1 MIPRRLISLSKMS
14 ATRVNSPIGILRSP
28 ISYKFLIFFS
38 PLDILTELNGLIEQY
53 FKGDEQILPSIME
66 AILKRGLSK
75 KHEETDDELMDE
87 LRMAPLEDVKDAEFE
102 SDFEELHETD
112 EEIVDLYNA
121 REYVEKKLMKDE
133 FFNMDDRKWDEMIKE
148 ATEQGFLKDTRECEQ
163 ILEDMLSWDKLLP
176 GNY

>member
-1 MIPRRLISLSKMS
+1 MS
-14 ATRVNSPIGILRSP
+14 GTRVNLLLASSLSLLRS
-28 ISYKFLIFFS
+28 KFLIFFS
-38 PLDILTELNGLIEQY
+38 TIDIITELNGLIEQY

-87 LRMAPLEDVKDAEFE
+87 LRMEPLENVTNAEFE

-112 EEIVDLYNA
+112 EEIDDLYDA
-121 REYVEKKLMKDE
+121 RQYVEKKMMKDE
-133 FFNMDDRKWDEMIKE
+133 FFHMDDRKWDGMIKE
-148 ATEQGFLKDTRECEQ
+148 ATEHGFLKDTRECEQ

-176 GNY
+176 GN

>member
-1 MIPRRLISLSKMS
+1 
-14 ATRVNSPIGILRSP
+14 
-28 ISYKFLIFFS
+28 
-38 PLDILTELNGLIEQY
+38 
-53 FKGDEQILPSIME
+53 ME